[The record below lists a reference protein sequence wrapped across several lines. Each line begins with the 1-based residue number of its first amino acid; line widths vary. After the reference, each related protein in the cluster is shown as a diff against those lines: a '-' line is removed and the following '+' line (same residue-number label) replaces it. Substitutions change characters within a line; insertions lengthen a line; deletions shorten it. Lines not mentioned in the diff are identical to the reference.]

1 MKVQKQ
7 MLINL
12 TTKLFVML
20 FCASVTFVILA
31 IVVFPRLEE
40 SLDLRVQAMAEILAD
55 EAGNPRLAGQDREL
69 RMAAF
74 ELSTHSPDFRYL
86 GVLDSAG
93 RTIVQQGEGDL
104 QIALDMIGPG
114 ARDTLLFDDGSNRIA
129 VAPLWDGDQPLG
141 HAVYVE
147 SAQSTKKAQ
156 SLFILVCVL
165 SLLLAGAIAV
175 FNVLRFNSRVTVPV
189 AQLKEHAQAASHGQL
204 LAAQLEG
211 NPLDEIEETVKA
223 FHDLVRKYQ
232 QLHTS
237 LSENTSELAS
247 VAGQM
252 FGTAREQ
259 EVMATEQASATEEIG
274 RTMESLLSSS
284 EKIAQSSQGVL
295 ASAQE
300 TQSTNEVIS
309 SHIQELV
316 SLGHQIGDVLGT
328 IKDIANR
335 ADLLALNAALEGT
348 KAGEVGQGFSL
359 VAGEMRRLAESTIG
373 SVGDIKVLVENI
385 GRASQSSVLA
395 MEQGMKL
402 SMDTTDA
409 AQRITLITQQ
419 QRSGTEQVMRSI
431 EEITTLLQHGLSGVK
446 QLTSA
451 AEQLS
456 TLSHSMRD
464 TVQHFTHVDD
474 QEGGGVDG

>member
-1 MKVQKQ
+1 MRVEKQ

-12 TTKLFVML
+12 TTKLVVML
-20 FCASVTFVILA
+20 FGACLTFVILA
-31 IVVFPRLEE
+31 MVVFPRLDE
-40 SLDLRVQAMAEILAD
+40 SLDMRVRAMAEILAG
-55 EAGNPRLAGQDREL
+55 EASTPRAASQDREL

-93 RTIVQQGEGDL
+93 RTVVQQGEGDL
-104 QIALDMIGPG
+104 EIAIEMVGPG
-114 ARDTLLFDDGSNRIA
+114 YRETVLLDNGDDRIA
-129 VAPLWDGDQPLG
+129 VAPLWDGEQPLG
-141 HAVYVE
+141 HAIYVE
-147 SAQSTKKAQ
+147 TAKSTKATKR
-156 SLFILVCVL
+156 LFILVCIL
-165 SLLLAGAIAV
+165 SLLIAAAIAV
-175 FNVLRFNSRVTVPV
+175 FNVMRFNSRVTLPV

-204 LAAQLEG
+204 LATQLQG
-211 NPLDEIEETVKA
+211 NPIEEIEETVKA
-223 FHDLVRKYQ
+223 FHELVRKYQ

-309 SHIQELV
+309 AHIQELV
-316 SLGHQIGDVLGT
+316 SLGNQIGDVLGT

-464 TVQHFTHVDD
+464 TVQHFTRADE
-474 QEGGGVDG
+474 QESGGADG